1 MNLLTGIMIS
11 EKLSQGIISFTD
23 DYFDF
28 EGTQG
33 LIGVK
38 SICNKL

>member
-1 MNLLTGIMIS
+1 MIS

-28 EGTQG
+28 EGT
-33 LIGVK
+33 LDL
-38 SICNKL
+38 NTTDYE